1 MGSST
6 LPFSLQWLWSKSFTR
21 FLNFILPFFHLTLHL
36 VVLFNWDLPALAW
49 GPLWPA
55 NQSPQ
60 RLGEAGIWQQS
71 YNGNLSIRMAHWRN
85 KIFAM
90 IISLWWQLVNHRENF
105 RTDLA
110 IQRSSPISMPSQG
123 PTLQFK
129 MHTSKLLQCTIYL
142 CSSTILIC
150 AEIRDGSRYQ
160 IGWIFGKISNS
171 LRIPPHVR
179 KIILQFFQKTSE
191 ESPL

>member
-1 MGSST
+1 MF
-6 LPFSLQWLWSKSFTR
+6 LNHHPFSNGHKFTSLPVGHNQSKFYLWRSWCGLQHLSTHPAVALVKIFYSLF
-21 FLNFILPFFHLTLHL
+21 NFILPLFHLPLNL

-71 YNGNLSIRMAHWRN
+71 YNGNLSTRMADWRN

-129 MHTSKLLQCTIYL
+129 MRTSKL
-142 CSSTILIC
+142 S
-150 AEIRDGSRYQ
+150 
-160 IGWIFGKISNS
+160 
-171 LRIPPHVR
+171 H
-179 KIILQFFQKTSE
+179 FFYSA
-191 ESPL
+191 P